1 MKLFL
6 ASVLS
11 LLVIY
16 VIRRMTDRTED
27 EFVDM
32 PPEQV
37 LRDVEAM
44 CQNRQEDKATSYLKV
59 YCERFPNNVSLR
71 RKLIELETKP
81 PARSATVQGASNI
94 RRPR

>member
-16 VIRRMTDRTED
+16 VIRRMTDRTPD

-44 CQNRQEDKATSYLKV
+44 CRNAQGDQAVSYLKV
-59 YCERFPNNVSLR
+59 YCERFPNNVALR
-71 RKLIELETKP
+71 RKLIELEAKP
-81 PARSATVQGASNI
+81 PARATAVQGASNI